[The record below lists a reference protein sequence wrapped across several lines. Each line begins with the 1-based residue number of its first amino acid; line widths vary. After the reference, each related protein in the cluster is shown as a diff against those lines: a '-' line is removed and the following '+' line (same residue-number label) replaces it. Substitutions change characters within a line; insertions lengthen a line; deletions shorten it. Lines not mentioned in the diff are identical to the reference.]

1 MTRLSTTLLVT
12 EDGRRPKALI
22 QEEVLM
28 LQFGTRSCNVM
39 EGGGKRKLDWLQQS
53 LNIVGK
59 TTIAFFLRL
68 LRSITFDYDTL

>member
-22 QEEVLM
+22 QEVLM
-28 LQFGTRSCNVM
+28 LQFGTRSCKVM